1 MLFTL
6 NPGWDLVAYRIFQG
20 VGAAC
25 IFANSGALLTE
36 AFLPWKQVGIAMGA
50 FQVSPLFSP
59 SSSSLSL
66 SLYPSPPSLGFY
78 LFNINRLT
86 GYSSIWIDYRSITWW
101 GTAQPLRVC
110 SPLLPPHFFS
120 PLLPSTLLPLSLS
133 PSLSFSSSPLTHV
146 YVVGSSS

>member
-59 SSSSLSL
+59 LPLLSL
-66 SLYPSPPSLGFY
+66 SLFSSPPSPLFS
-78 LFNINRLT
+78 LFNINQSI

-110 SPLLPPHFFS
+110 PSYYLLISFPPSFPPPF
-120 PLLPSTLLPLSLS
+120 SLS
-133 PSLSFSSSPLTHV
+133 PSPPLSPSPLLLLLTCM
-146 YVVGSSS
+146 